1 MRLDHIAYRV
11 KDRHKTADF
20 LRKCLGYS
28 IAIEFDLEFDDG
40 STTDCLAMTP
50 PEERPTDVLEWD
62 ILLADAPEL
71 DKASD
76 AIFHSYHCPP
86 EIFVSDGPDG
96 SIVGDWVKERNGIG
110 GIHHLAYQVENVEAT
125 MQDWTNKGY
134 AEWYSKK
141 PLVCEKTKLVQVFSK
156 PSELTGVIYELI
168 TRGKDSK
175 GFCETNV
182 KSLMESTRSQRKK

>member
-11 KDRHKTADF
+11 KDRHKTAEF
-20 LRKCLGYS
+20 LYNCLGYS
-28 IAIEFDLEFDDG
+28 VALEFDLEFDDG

-50 PEERPTDVLEWD
+50 PEERPVDVLEWD
-62 ILLADAPEL
+62 VLLADADDIE
-71 DKASD
+71 KAK
-76 AIFHSYHCPP
+76 FHSYHCPP
-86 EIFVSDGPDG
+86 EIFVSDGPEG
-96 SIVGDWVKERNGIG
+96 SIVGDWVKERGGIG
-110 GIHHLAYQVENVEAT
+110 GIHHLAYQVEDVKKT
-125 MQDWTNKGY
+125 MNDWTEKGY
-134 AEWYSKK
+134 AEWYSEK

-182 KSLMESTRSQRKK
+182 KSLMESTRDSKG